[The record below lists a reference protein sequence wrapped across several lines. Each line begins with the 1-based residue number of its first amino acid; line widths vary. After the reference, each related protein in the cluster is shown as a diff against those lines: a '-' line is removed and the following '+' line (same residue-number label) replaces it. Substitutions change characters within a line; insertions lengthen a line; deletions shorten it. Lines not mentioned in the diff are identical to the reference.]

1 MAKGAERLRCRP
13 RIYCAKLEIA
23 QAGVCSILELFHV
36 AYGEGEAGEGAGGF
50 AVGEELI
57 DVGQVLVVA
66 GLVEGVSGAV
76 GRGEAH
82 DGIAFAVVRAADGAV
97 VDGEGP
103 CVAEL
108 VGADVLGVAGRGD
121 CLAAVG
127 RVIFGVFDAVHA
139 GGQPQ
144 GHDGGEACGG
154 DGSDGVCRVGH
165 AGFLCRVRWW
175 SGCLFVCRQCWSGC
189 SSMRAM

>member
-82 DGIAFAVVRAADGAV
+82 DGIALPLCVQLTVPWSTVRGHVWPSWSALMSWGLLVAVIVLL
-97 VDGEGP
+97 P
-103 CVAEL
+103 L
-108 VGADVLGVAGRGD
+108 VG
-121 CLAAVG
+121 
-127 RVIFGVFDAVHA
+127 
-139 GGQPQ
+139 
-144 GHDGGEACGG
+144 
-154 DGSDGVCRVGH
+154 
-165 AGFLCRVRWW
+165 
-175 SGCLFVCRQCWSGC
+175 
-189 SSMRAM
+189 